1 MILEDKIE
9 INITNRNKKR
19 LKELGYNIEKDKILI
34 KPTDLPNGS
43 HEEITAICEC
53 GDQNKIRY
61 HKYIE
66 NLSRGGIYR
75 CKKCS
80 QKTREKSIKDKF
92 GVDNVMKLE
101 EFKEKSKITKLK
113 KYGNENYNN
122 IEKYIKTNL
131 KKGYEF
137 PIQNEKIKEK
147 IFENSKLTI
156 KLKNIKKYK
165 NYNIIDYSNGKFIHM
180 CEKGHISVLTRNT
193 LKSRIYYNLNLCK
206 KCYPPYESLIEFTVY
221 NNIKNIYKNKIIRN
235 DRKEI
240 GIELDVFLPELK
252 IAFEIN
258 GLYWHSNKFKDKYYH
273 KNKLEK
279 CINKKI
285 D

>member
-61 HKYIE
+61 YKYIE

-122 IEKYIKTNL
+122 IEKHKKTCLEKYNVDFAL
-131 KKGYEF
+131 KNNIIREKGNKTKLDKYN
-137 PIQNEKIKEK
+137 NEKFVNVEQRQETKKKILFRSKRK
-147 IFENSKLTI
+147 IFR
-156 KLKNIKKYK
+156 LKFY
-165 NYNIIDYSNGKFIHM
+165 
-180 CEKGHISVLTRNT
+180 
-193 LKSRIYYNLNLCK
+193 
-206 KCYPPYESLIEFTVY
+206 
-221 NNIKNIYKNKIIRN
+221 
-235 DRKEI
+235 
-240 GIELDVFLPELK
+240 
-252 IAFEIN
+252 
-258 GLYWHSNKFKDKYYH
+258 
-273 KNKLEK
+273 
-279 CINKKI
+279 
-285 D
+285 